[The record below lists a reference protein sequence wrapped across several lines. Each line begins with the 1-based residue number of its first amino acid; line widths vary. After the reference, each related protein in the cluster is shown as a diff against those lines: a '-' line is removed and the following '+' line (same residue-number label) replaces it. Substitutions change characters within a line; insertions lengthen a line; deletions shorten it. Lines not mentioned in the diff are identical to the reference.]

1 MDFCISEK
9 LTDNEKALLAY
20 LEEVNFSKIAT
31 DETFDKLQR
40 YFSDKQIVEI
50 TWMNATKNYFNFM
63 AKPLGLKSD
72 GLKYNFKKIKK

>member
-1 MDFCISEK
+1 MNFCISEK

-40 YFSDKQIVEI
+40 HFSDKQIVEI
-50 TWMNATKNYFNFM
+50 TWMNASKNYFNFM
-63 AKPLGLKSD
+63 AKSL